1 MTFLSVVRSNYKKL
15 APIVV
20 SILKIS
26 KDSIKDTQ
34 KKKST
39 SNKIPALTKGIN
51 VDIWVVGT
59 SKHIFIRGS

>member
-1 MTFLSVVRSNYKKL
+1 MTFLSVVQSKYKKL

-34 KKKST
+34 RKKSP

-51 VDIWVVGT
+51 MDI
-59 SKHIFIRGS
+59 GSLVHQNKSL